1 MCNRK
6 GVWDEGECGPRESGD
21 KPSRH
26 NSTES
31 ARQSRDSAVGL
42 IDLSIHRM
50 RVLILIV
57 LLLLKSYWEVLH
69 GPIPYLLLRSA
80 IGNGGGST
88 SFSF

>member
-1 MCNRK
+1 MGNRK
-6 GVWDEGECGPRESGD
+6 GVWDEGEGGPRESGD
-21 KPSRH
+21 KPSRP

-31 ARQSRDSAVGL
+31 ARLSRDSAVGL

-50 RVLILIV
+50 RVLMLIV

-88 SFSF
+88 SFLF